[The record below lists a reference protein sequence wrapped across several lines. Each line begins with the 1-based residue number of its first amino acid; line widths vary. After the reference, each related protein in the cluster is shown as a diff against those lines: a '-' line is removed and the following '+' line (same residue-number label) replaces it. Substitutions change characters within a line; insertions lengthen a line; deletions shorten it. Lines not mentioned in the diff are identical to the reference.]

1 MRNSARQQNE
11 NPTEAANRRELRRE
25 LLDRIVVLQMQAQCG
40 DAEAR
45 SLLEHARDELRR
57 FDAESL
63 RLFNEEISGASRTM
77 QGPDNRSEPR

>member
-1 MRNSARQQNE
+1 MK

-25 LLDRIVVLQMQAQCG
+25 LLDRIVVLQIQAQCG

-57 FDAESL
+57 FDGWPH
-63 RLFNEEISGASRTM
+63 RTGAQPKSHC
-77 QGPDNRSEPR
+77 